1 MKTTKD
7 KLTKR
12 VLENLKAIQ
21 RKKEIQA
28 TIEEILADSDSEI
41 LDEKSKRG
49 RRQKKRARQQAKKE
63 KAKAAKAAD
72 TKKETEA
79 PTEEKPA
86 DDAPAKEDSK
96 PEGEEPA
103 KAEPEGEEPA
113 KAEPEEAGAG
123 EEAQAEEP
131 AEPAAEQPAATGAED
146 MSFSNLEDVSKGAE
160 TLAKNIIPQLST
172 LSNYLLNS
180 PDAALKKAGA
190 EIKGLNKMF
199 DEKLGFLMKAGGGK
213 AGEQATGETPP
224 ELSDEQKAKMS
235 PEEIAAYEKKR
246 EDSLKGGEAEGGETG
261 GTAAEKAAMAMS
273 PEQEAQLKKNASAEK
288 DPEKKKAIAAA
299 LSAKAKVNKL
309 NAIHNS
315 LMQRDKSA
323 FGKTTEAKTDA
334 PDDYYWKKYGQH
346 FDRQFTFDIAKAK
359 SPLDVTKAVKKRG
372 IDQVPDRLI
381 GKGVTNGRE
390 MLNPAEKEE
399 IQAFVEKLSD
409 MDENIFKTW
418 VQSPKIK
425 AAWKKG
431 EGEQLSAQKKT
442 NLRADPTQTEF
453 ASIYD
458 PKTGE
463 LTPEAKQVV
472 DGDVPEWYTPPE
484 GFDGS
489 KYKDLAGGA

>member
-7 KLTKR
+7 ELTQR
-12 VLENLKAIQ
+12 VLENLKTIR

-28 TIEEILADSDSEI
+28 TIDEILADSESEI

-63 KAKAAKAAD
+63 KAKAAKAAGAE
-72 TKKETEA
+72 KETKA
-79 PTEEKPA
+79 PTKEKPA
-86 DDAPAKEDSK
+86 AFVDPA
-96 PEGEEPA
+96 EPA
-103 KAEPEGEEPA
+103 EEDPKPKENSDAFVDPAEP
-113 KAEPEEAGAG
+113 KEADKG
-123 EEAQAEEP
+123 EEAPAE
-131 AEPAAEQPAATGAED
+131 EPAAEQPAATGAED

-172 LSNYLLNS
+172 LSKFLLDSDS
-180 PDAALKKAGA
+180 PELKKAGA

-199 DEKLGFLMKAGGGK
+199 DEKLGFLMKAGGGE

-246 EDSLKGGEAEGGETG
+246 EDGLKGGEAEGGEAG
-261 GTAAEKAAMAMS
+261 GTAAEKAAMAMT
-273 PEQEAQLKKNASAEK
+273 PEQEAKLKKNASAEK
-288 DPEKKKAIAAA
+288 DPQKKKAIAAA

-309 NAIHNS
+309 NAIHNT
-315 LMQRDKSA
+315 LMQRDKAA

-334 PDDYYWKKYGQH
+334 PDDYYWKKYGPH
-346 FDRQFTFDIAKAK
+346 LDRLFTFDIAKAK

-372 IDQVPDRLI
+372 VDQLPERLI

-399 IQAFVEKLSD
+399 LQAFVGKLSD

-418 VQSPKIK
+418 VQSPKMK

-431 EGEQLSAQKKT
+431 EGEQLSAQKKA
-442 NLRADPTQTEF
+442 NLRADPRQTEF

-472 DGDVPEWYTPPE
+472 AGDVPEWYTPPE

>member
-28 TIEEILADSDSEI
+28 TINEILADSDSEI

-63 KAKAAKAAD
+63 KAKAAKAAGAE
-72 TKKETEA
+72 KETEA
-79 PTEEKPA
+79 PTKEKPA
-86 DDAPAKEDSK
+86 AFVDPAEPAEEDPK
-96 PEGEEPA
+96 PEAEEP
-103 KAEPEGEEPA
+103 E
-113 KAEPEEAGAG
+113 KAEPEEAGAE
-123 EEAQAEEP
+123 EEAPAEDP
-131 AEPAAEQPAATGAED
+131 GEPAAEQPAAAGAED
-146 MSFSNLEDVSKGAE
+146 MSFNNLEDVSKGAE
-160 TLAKNIIPQLST
+160 TLAKSLIPQLST

-323 FGKTTEAKTDA
+323 FGK
-334 PDDYYWKKYGQH
+334 
-346 FDRQFTFDIAKAK
+346 
-359 SPLDVTKAVKKRG
+359 
-372 IDQVPDRLI
+372 
-381 GKGVTNGRE
+381 N
-390 MLNPAEKEE
+390 
-399 IQAFVEKLSD
+399 
-409 MDENIFKTW
+409 
-418 VQSPKIK
+418 
-425 AAWKKG
+425 
-431 EGEQLSAQKKT
+431 
-442 NLRADPTQTEF
+442 
-453 ASIYD
+453 
-458 PKTGE
+458 
-463 LTPEAKQVV
+463 
-472 DGDVPEWYTPPE
+472 
-484 GFDGS
+484 
-489 KYKDLAGGA
+489 

>member
-1 MKTTKD
+1 MKTAKD
-7 KLTKR
+7 KLTQR
-12 VLENLKAIQ
+12 VLENLKTIK

-28 TIEEILADSDSEI
+28 TIEEILAGSDSEI

-63 KAKAAKAAD
+63 KAKTAKAAEAE
-72 TKKETEA
+72 KETKA
-79 PTEEKPA
+79 PAEEKPA
-86 DDAPAKEDSK
+86 AFVDPAEPAEEDPKPKDEKPAKT
-96 PEGEEPA
+96 
-103 KAEPEGEEPA
+103 
-113 KAEPEEAGAG
+113 EPEEAGEG
-123 EEAQAEEP
+123 EEAPAEEP
-131 AEPAAEQPAATGAED
+131 GESAAEQPAATGAED
-146 MSFSNLEDVSKGAE
+146 MSFNNLEDVSKGAE

-172 LSNYLLNS
+172 LSKFLLDSDS
-180 PDAALKKAGA
+180 PELKKAGA

-199 DEKLGFLMKAGGGK
+199 DEKLGFLMKAGGGE
-213 AGEQATGETPP
+213 AGEQAAGETPP
-224 ELSDEQKAKMS
+224 ELSDEQKADMS

-246 EDSLKGGEAEGGETG
+246 EDSLKVGGAEGGEAGG

-273 PEQEAQLKKNASAEK
+273 PEQEAKLKKNAAAEK
-288 DPEKKKAIAAA
+288 DPQKKKAIAAA
-299 LSAKAKVNKL
+299 LNAKAKVNKL
-309 NAIHNS
+309 NAIHKT
-315 LMQRDKSA
+315 LMQRDESA

-334 PDDYYWKKYGQH
+334 PDDYYWKKYGPH
-346 FDRQFTFDIAKAK
+346 LDRLFTFDIAKAN

-372 IDQVPDRLI
+372 VDQLPDRLI

-399 IQAFVEKLSD
+399 LQAFVGKLSD

-418 VQSPKIK
+418 VQSPKMK

>member
-63 KAKAAKAAD
+63 KAKAAKAAGAE
-72 TKKETEA
+72 KETEA
-79 PTEEKPA
+79 PTKEKPA
-86 DDAPAKEDSK
+86 AFVDPAEPAEEDPK
-96 PEGEEPA
+96 PEA
-103 KAEPEGEEPA
+103 EEPA
-113 KAEPEEAGAG
+113 KAEPEEAGAE
-123 EEAQAEEP
+123 EEAPAEDP
-131 AEPAAEQPAATGAED
+131 GEPAAEQPAAAGAED
-146 MSFSNLEDVSKGAE
+146 MSFNNLEDVSKGAE
-160 TLAKNIIPQLST
+160 TLAKSLIPQLST

>member
-7 KLTKR
+7 KLTQR
-12 VLENLKAIQ
+12 VLENLKTIQ

-63 KAKAAKAAD
+63 KAKTAKAAEAE
-72 TKKETEA
+72 KETKA
-79 PTEEKPA
+79 PAEEKPA
-86 DDAPAKEDSK
+86 AFVDPA
-96 PEGEEPA
+96 EPA
-103 KAEPEGEEPA
+103 EEDPKPKDEKPA
-113 KAEPEEAGAG
+113 KAEPEEAGEG
-123 EEAQAEEP
+123 EEAPAEEP
-131 AEPAAEQPAATGAED
+131 GESAAEQPAATGAED
-146 MSFSNLEDVSKGAE
+146 MSFNNLEDVSKGAE

-172 LSNYLLNS
+172 LSKFLLDSDS
-180 PDAALKKAGA
+180 PELKKAGA

-199 DEKLGFLMKAGGGK
+199 DEKLGFLMKAGGGE
-213 AGEQATGETPP
+213 AGEQAGGETPP
-224 ELSDEQKAKMS
+224 ELSDEQKADMS

-246 EDSLKGGEAEGGETG
+246 EDSLKGGGAEGGEAGGGEAGG

-273 PEQEAQLKKNASAEK
+273 PEQEAKLKKNAAAEK
-288 DPEKKKAIAAA
+288 DPQKKKAIAAA
-299 LSAKAKVNKL
+299 LNAKAKVNKL
-309 NAIHNS
+309 NAIHKT
-315 LMQRDKSA
+315 LMQRDESA

-334 PDDYYWKKYGQH
+334 PDDYYWKKYGPH
-346 FDRQFTFDIAKAK
+346 LDRLFTFDIAKAN

-372 IDQVPDRLI
+372 VDQLPDRLI

-399 IQAFVEKLSD
+399 LQAFVGKLSD

-418 VQSPKIK
+418 VQSPKMK

-472 DGDVPEWYTPPE
+472 GGDVPEWYTPPE

>member
-1 MKTTKD
+1 MKTAKD
-7 KLTKR
+7 KLTQR
-12 VLENLKAIQ
+12 VLENLKTIK

-28 TIEEILADSDSEI
+28 TIEEILAGSDSEI

-63 KAKAAKAAD
+63 KAKTAKAAEAE
-72 TKKETEA
+72 KETKA
-79 PTEEKPA
+79 PAEEKPA
-86 DDAPAKEDSK
+86 AFVDPAEPAEEDPKPKDEKPAKT
-96 PEGEEPA
+96 
-103 KAEPEGEEPA
+103 
-113 KAEPEEAGAG
+113 EPEEAGEG
-123 EEAQAEEP
+123 EEAPAEEP
-131 AEPAAEQPAATGAED
+131 GESAAEQPAATGAED
-146 MSFSNLEDVSKGAE
+146 MSFNNLEDVSKGAE

-172 LSNYLLNS
+172 LSKFLLDSDS
-180 PDAALKKAGA
+180 PELKKAGA

-199 DEKLGFLMKAGGGK
+199 DEKLGFLMKAGGGE
-213 AGEQATGETPP
+213 AGEQAGGETPP
-224 ELSDEQKAKMS
+224 ELSDEQKADMS

-246 EDSLKGGEAEGGETG
+246 EDSLKVGGAEGGEAGG

-273 PEQEAQLKKNASAEK
+273 PEQEAKLKKNAAAEK
-288 DPEKKKAIAAA
+288 DPQKKKAIAAA
-299 LSAKAKVNKL
+299 LNAKAKVNKL
-309 NAIHNS
+309 NAIHKT
-315 LMQRDKSA
+315 LMQRDESA

-334 PDDYYWKKYGQH
+334 PDDYYWKKYGPH
-346 FDRQFTFDIAKAK
+346 LDRLFTFDIAKAN

-372 IDQVPDRLI
+372 VDQLPDRLI

-399 IQAFVEKLSD
+399 LQAFVGKLSD

-418 VQSPKIK
+418 VQSPKMK